1 MSIRAMFV
9 GNAPARAGAAV
20 AKKETGDL
28 AAAQRAEQ
36 ELARAMLGEE
46 LPEPPPQPQPAP
58 APAQPAK
65 RP

>member
-20 AKKETGDL
+20 ARKDTGDL
-28 AAAQRAEQ
+28 ATAQRAEQ
-36 ELARAMLGEE
+36 ELAKAMLGEE
-46 LPEPPPQPQPAP
+46 LPEPPPPQPAREP
-58 APAQPAK
+58 SQPAK

>member
-9 GNAPARAGAAV
+9 GNAPAQSAAP
-20 AKKETGDL
+20 ASKKDTGDL

-46 LPEPPPQPQPAP
+46 LPAPPPEKPAG
-58 APAQPAK
+58 AQPPRDPRA
-65 RP
+65 